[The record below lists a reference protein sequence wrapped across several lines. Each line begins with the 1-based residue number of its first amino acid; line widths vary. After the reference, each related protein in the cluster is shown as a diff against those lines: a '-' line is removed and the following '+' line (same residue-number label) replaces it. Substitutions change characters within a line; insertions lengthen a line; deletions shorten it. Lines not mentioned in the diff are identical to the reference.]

1 MCVAHRYYARPTILD
16 SDWLTLDLSWNKSL
30 KNNFESYLE
39 IRPVALDELR
49 TRISSEIDCS
59 LGLGENTAWWSTF
72 ATDLQFHIEPTPQR
86 RISDD
91 VKINIFTSPESIST
105 ISANSTSE
113 TPTFRLTKEALES
126 HESRLSRSYSS
137 PLDAK
142 FVASKVATKKKQS
155 TTPPKT
161 GSRVSLT
168 VTPGGGDLSATMR
181 NSSSPDLR
189 KARLGS
195 QSPLDETRSNLS
207 HLSAISFQK
216 RQTLYASLHGRE
228 ERRMSATQLQPPSPQ
243 ETWEPV
249 VIQSMT
255 WDDTPEKDE
264 MEWEK
269 KLPIQDHIE
278 VDPDEP
284 VVLNESIDIDAI
296 TSISPNLHALNLQSE
311 ATSIAEKAGW
321 DSKKN
326 FAPKFVE
333 KDSRAHVIEGLLIVF
348 IL

>member
-1 MCVAHRYYARPTILD
+1 MG
-16 SDWLTLDLSWNKSL
+16 
-30 KNNFESYLE
+30 LE
-39 IRPVALDELR
+39 ELR

-59 LGLGENTAWWSTF
+59 LGLGENTTWWSTF

-86 RISDD
+86 RHSD
-91 VKINIFTSPESIST
+91 VKINIFSSPESIST
-105 ISANSTSE
+105 VSATSAAE
-113 TPTFRLTKEALES
+113 TPTFRLTKEALEN

-137 PLDAK
+137 PIDAK
-142 FVASKVATKKKQS
+142 LSASNVAPKKKAS
-155 TTPPKT
+155 ITPPKS
-161 GSRVSLT
+161 GSRNSLT
-168 VTPGGGDLSATMR
+168 VTPGGGGNLSASLR

-195 QSPLDETRSNLS
+195 QSPFDDTRSNLS

-228 ERRMSATQLQPPSPQ
+228 ERRASGSKQPPATAQ
-243 ETWEPV
+243 ESWEPA
-249 VIQSMT
+249 VIQNMT

-269 KLPIQDHIE
+269 KLPIQDQVE
-278 VDPDEP
+278 VDPDDP
-284 VVLNESIDIDAI
+284 IILSESIDVDAI
-296 TSISPNLHALNLQSE
+296 TSISPNLHALNLQSD
-311 ATSIAEKAGW
+311 AKVIAEKAGW

-333 KDSRAHVIEGLLIVF
+333 KDSRAHVIEGLFAARLHSLLHYSRWTSHRYNI
-348 IL
+348 